1 MLSKS
6 YQEKG
11 GYYDMRHKKILSF
24 EELKKERQFA
34 RELEK
39 CGIKKFFIFTNGCFD
54 LFHSG
59 HASLLS
65 AMKNCCSLN
74 SKLVVGINSDSSV
87 KSLKGEGRPVLSA
100 KQRAYTVAC
109 HEAVDYVFIFNTKTV
124 SKQLRELQ
132 PDFWCKG
139 GDYDEA
145 SLNKSELKSKGS
157 AILKVIPFVDNISST
172 DIIKKIKTISSS

>member
-1 MLSKS
+1 
-6 YQEKG
+6 
-11 GYYDMRHKKILSF
+11 
-24 EELKKERQFA
+24 
-34 RELEK
+34 
-39 CGIKKFFIFTNGCFD
+39 
-54 LFHSG
+54 
-59 HASLLS
+59 
-65 AMKNCCSLN
+65 MKNCCSLN

>member
-1 MLSKS
+1 
-6 YQEKG
+6 
-11 GYYDMRHKKILSF
+11 MRHKKILSF

-54 LFHSG
+54 LFH
-59 HASLLS
+59 
-65 AMKNCCSLN
+65 

-139 GDYDEA
+139 GDYDES